1 MADPAAPAFA
11 FDRIDRRTKKV
22 TPSLIAAVTN
32 RIVSSLHPRRV
43 ILFGS
48 QAHGQA
54 RGGSDIDLFICL
66 DDDHP
71 FAHMRRNERAGK
83 VLDLFRYR
91 SFGLDVIVLTRTEV
105 QDLLNTNEG
114 EWDLVLEILD
124 QGKSLYERHGSIR
137 AK

>member
-1 MADPAAPAFA
+1 
-11 FDRIDRRTKKV
+11 
-22 TPSLIAAVTN
+22 
-32 RIVSSLHPRRV
+32 
-43 ILFGS
+43 
-48 QAHGQA
+48 
-54 RGGSDIDLFICL
+54 
-66 DDDHP
+66 
-71 FAHMRRNERAGK
+71 MRRNERAGK